1 MKFSDVG
8 GVTWLICRFGQT
20 LPGAFNHS
28 LKCRQIVS
36 EKSEA
41 PGCLRQHKSSRVENK
56 GACKRSRRRCCAVKP
71 PPNQNKMFWGFF
83 FLVLWRRMEIWKLLW
98 SERGQLV
105 ALPLGDEWGGRW
117 AGRHRVAG
125 HRGQDHDKSK
135 QSTWCLTGETVF
147 PTTKYTII
155 QTSVSGR
162 YWENSGLLSTRQTC
176 AKLCWKVS

>member
-1 MKFSDVG
+1 MEFSDVG

-20 LPGAFNHS
+20 LPEAFNHS

-41 PGCLRQHKSSRVENK
+41 PGCLSQHKSSRIENK
-56 GACKRSRRRCCAVKP
+56 GACKRSRRRRYAVKP
-71 PPNQNKMFWGFF
+71 PPNQHKMFFS
-83 FLVLWRRMEIWKLLW
+83 LVLWRRMERWRLLW

-105 ALPLGDEWGGRW
+105 ALSLGEEWGGRW
-117 AGRHRVAG
+117 AGHHHVAG
-125 HRGQDHDKSK
+125 RRGQDHDKSK
-135 QSTWCLTGETVF
+135 QSTWCLTGETVS

-155 QTSVSGR
+155 QSSVSG
-162 YWENSGLLSTRQTC
+162 LLLTRQTC